1 MSDNMYDVEHLF
13 VHMSFTTSVVISYH
27 KNKGEKVRSIDFQK
41 LKLASKTTR
50 EKPSWT
56 TTPNVSLLVKSIFL
70 QLTIIHC
77 KWKL

>member
-41 LKLASKTTR
+41 L
-50 EKPSWT
+50 
-56 TTPNVSLLVKSIFL
+56 
-70 QLTIIHC
+70 
-77 KWKL
+77 